1 MKAWEI
7 CKKENLGKKYKDN
20 NGDTWEVTK
29 WEEGNGIHEEYDIK
43 CVKNRR
49 CITDDLFLSEIIN
62 MDFEEVVDWSKVP
75 VDTKILVKDTI
86 ERKWHKRYFA
96 KYEDGVVYAWDSGK
110 ASFTTVYTTR
120 WDCAKLYEEGEE

>member
-7 CKKENLGKKYKDN
+7 CKKENVGKIYIDDIQKSK
-20 NGDTWEVTK
+20 WEVRQ
-29 WEEGNGIHEEYDIK
+29 EGNQDVYDLYDGYG
-43 CVKNRR
+43 
-49 CITDDLFLSEIIN
+49 CIISYHSIPISQLAEMN
-62 MDFEEVVDWSKVP
+62 FEEMIDWSNVP

-110 ASFTTVYTTR
+110 ASFTTVYTAR
-120 WDCAKLYEEGEE
+120 WDCAKLYEEGEK